1 MCSTVDISY
10 FIFKYCRKFDSLFK
24 NSQDISSM
32 DGIDNCVESFVDILY
47 SVCKPLFEKKLPT
60 FKSIIPHKN
69 IQMSYTTRNMKF
81 KNNMV
86 FFTCLNRYRN
96 CRNDENR
103 IKW

>member
-1 MCSTVDISY
+1 MYLFLLTSTAWKFICTMCSTVDISY

-60 FKSIIPHKN
+60 FNSIIPNKKYSN
-69 IQMSYTTRNMKF
+69 VLYNEECEI
-81 KNNMV
+81 
-86 FFTCLNRYRN
+86 
-96 CRNDENR
+96 
-103 IKW
+103 